1 MLSIICFEDRGCL
14 MSRFP
19 HSKRDLRKYART
31 TQIRLILGVL
41 VILIVVGNGLI
52 WLIFGSDAA
61 RMALLCMGV
70 GLVPALLIIVS
81 LGLIAWILRRARGD

>member
-52 WLIFGSDAA
+52 WLIFGSEAA